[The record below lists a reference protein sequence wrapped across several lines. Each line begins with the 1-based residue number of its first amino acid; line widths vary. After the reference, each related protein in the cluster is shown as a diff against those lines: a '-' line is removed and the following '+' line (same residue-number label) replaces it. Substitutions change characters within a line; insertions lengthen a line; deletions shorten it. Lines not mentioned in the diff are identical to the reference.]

1 MDYAARTYAALLVY
15 PDSCTH
21 DGILPYF
28 HAVANVGIGIDEDAS
43 AEFHAP
49 AYVSERPFGISTPSA
64 MKEGF
69 SIPEGRG
76 FELSTMRSKSAI
88 VE

>member
-49 AYVSERPFGISTPSA
+49 AYVSERPDIYTFRNIHA
-64 MKEGF
+64 F
-69 SIPEGRG
+69 SYERG
-76 FELSTMRSKSAI
+76 VLDSRRTGL
-88 VE
+88 